1 MAGGIIFEKTIDTAF
16 QGGKDRSLL
25 IEPNYAYQVPLDIGD
40 WNDIKVG
47 LFISFVTTGAGNENV
62 AAATTTASFGAG
74 GTTPDTFNYYGLVKE
89 GATNSLPLLADS
101 SGFIGMQST
110 SGNVSTST
118 NSNTATAGNKFTHKT
133 FGSATQGDNRFI
145 TSSGTTVFE
154 QKEFGRSQGNFN
166 IVGLRQNQSTSADP
180 EKDQR
185 YFAYWGARYQVIDK
199 NLATQKIRFSA
210 SFNSV
215 TNNTLANRGLS
226 DPSTGAL
233 VTLMNGVS
241 EHTFTNMHGNDT
253 TDGFAWNDGA
263 SAAALPDSLFFYNGF
278 LDMRPRI
285 HTWAVKKIS

>member
-16 QGGKDRSLL
+16 QGGKDNSLL

-47 LFISFVTTGAGNENV
+47 LFISFVTTGVGNENV
-62 AAATTTASFGAG
+62 AAATSTTNFGAG
-74 GTTPDTFNYYGLVKE
+74 GTTPDTFTYYGLVKE
-89 GATNSLPLLADS
+89 GASNSLPLLADS
-101 SGFIGMQST
+101 SGFIGMQSH
-110 SGNVSTST
+110 SGNVSTTTT
-118 NSNTATAGNKFTHKT
+118 NTAATAGNKFTHKS
-133 FGSATQGDNRFI
+133 FGTSTQGDNRFI
-145 TSSGTTVFE
+145 TSSGATVFE
-154 QKEFGRSQGNFN
+154 EKEFREDHGNFN
-166 IVGLRQNQSTSADP
+166 IVGCRQTQSTSADP

-199 NLATQKIRFSA
+199 GLSTQRIRFSA
-210 SFNSV
+210 SFNST

-233 VTLMNGVS
+233 VSLMNGVG
-241 EHTFTNMHGNDT
+241 EHTFSNVHTSAG
-253 TDGFAWNDGA
+253 DGFDWNNGV